1 MKCTVCTQHRQN
13 PILKKLSDTGYPI
26 HHVCIAEYFEKIG
39 EKDMD
44 TLCDTFNSVHMG
56 YVLNLVQHSNQEGID
71 IDVPNPTEAPP
82 IVVWA
87 ENSDKEAN
95 GGMFLLGS
103 KFGNGEPVDHDEL
116 TYELY
121 SKLKEVPSQAYS
133 MAYNA
138 TMNQVNEDSIQSQF
152 EKHNIS
158 ESDWENYS
166 HDKKLNTIK
175 KWFGKPSEMR
185 MEDYIIKGDAIVIQG
200 QPLGTSFHYRAIG
213 DIGEHNG
220 IRYIK
225 QFRLEDV
232 TEDTKISH
240 EEFNTFKDKV
250 KNHFNNDDLFGK
262 MSDQFKDFEEEIN
275 DEDTFYYNS

>member
-1 MKCTVCTQHRQN
+1 MKCTVCTQYRKN
-13 PILKKLSDTGYPI
+13 PMLKKLSDTGYPI
-26 HHVCIAEYFEKIG
+26 HPVCISEYFEKIG

-56 YVLNLVQHSNQEGID
+56 YVLNLVQYSNQEGID

-87 ENSDKEAN
+87 ENSEKESN
-95 GGMFLLGS
+95 GGMFLLS
-103 KFGNGEPVDHDEL
+103 KSGEAGDHDEL

-121 SKLKEVPSQAYS
+121 SKLREVPSQAYS
-133 MAYNA
+133 MVYNA

-166 HDKKLNTIK
+166 NDKKLNTIR
-175 KWFGKPSEMR
+175 KWFGKPSEMDIGDY
-185 MEDYIIKGDAIVIQG
+185 MEKGDAIVIQG
-200 QPLGTSFHYRAIG
+200 QPLRTSFHYRAIA

-225 QFRLEDV
+225 PFRLEDV
-232 TEDTKISH
+232 TKDTKISH
-240 EEFNTFKDKV
+240 EEFNTLKNKV
-250 KNHFNNDDLFGK
+250 KNHLINDDLFGE
-262 MSDQFKDFEEEIN
+262 MSDQFKDFKEQKPDDDDDPLFN
-275 DEDTFYYNS
+275 FKS